1 MTMQENKSV
10 ICDLIESGSS
20 GDWHRLEDL
29 VAEDYVDH
37 CKWKN
42 REGLIQTFRTFREVY
57 PDFKIRVD
65 EIIAEGEAVAARVIA
80 TGSTMGEEGE
90 ASALVWFRLKEGKVV
105 EQWGHSESFF

>member
-1 MTMQENKSV
+1 MKVQENKNV
-10 ICDLIESGSS
+10 IYGLIESGSS
-20 GDWHRLEDL
+20 GDFQRLEDL
-29 VAEDYVDH
+29 VDEDYVDH

-80 TGSTMGEEGE
+80 TGV
-90 ASALVWFRLKEGKVV
+90 LWVRKGKQV
-105 EQWGHSESFF
+105 H

>member
-1 MTMQENKSV
+1 MQEVDLWIRFYEGVKMTMQENKSV

-57 PDFKIRVD
+57 PDCTSSDNSDIW
-65 EIIAEGEAVAARVIA
+65 
-80 TGSTMGEEGE
+80 S
-90 ASALVWFRLKEGKVV
+90 
-105 EQWGHSESFF
+105 